1 MLRKPNNTAKYW
13 IRSTGRGAAFLTMLV
28 FAMLS
33 LVLSGCTMPSHGSD
47 YKLQFP
53 SSTDLPA
60 RPVSALTKASPTQ
73 TPIKGIY
80 VSAYSLHS
88 EKFNQLLHLV
98 DTTDLNAMVIDIKT
112 DSGQVTYPSIIP
124 LVKEIG
130 ANSNLLIPDLKEKL
144 KLLKSKQIYT
154 IARVVVFKDPYLSNR
169 KNDFAIMNKSGAVWR
184 DNKGIAWVDPY
195 KEKVWDY
202 NIHIAQE
209 AAELGF
215 DEVQFDYVRFPEN
228 GRKLDKEVNFEQH
241 HGWSKSQVI
250 EAFLKRAKSQIGSK
264 AIVSVDVFGL
274 TTSSQQDMGIGQE
287 WSLIS
292 KEVDV
297 ISPMLYPSHYSKGIY
312 GIANPDFQ
320 PYAVINRAVSD
331 AKKKNEQL
339 LQAKQS
345 AARIRP
351 WFQDFTATW
360 VHPHKNYGIQ
370 DVKEQIKAAHEQGI
384 DEFLLWNSHC
394 TYSYR

>member
-1 MLRKPNNTAKYW
+1 MRLKPNNTAKHW
-13 IRSTGRGAAFLTMLV
+13 VRSSTNREAAFLTMLV
-28 FAMLS
+28 FAILS
-33 LVLSGCTMPSHGSD
+33 LVLSGCTAQNKAD
-47 YKLQFP
+47 YKPPLP
-53 SSTDLPA
+53 SSMDLPN
-60 RPVSALTKASPTQ
+60 RPASTLTKA
-73 TPIKGIY
+73 TPAQILVKGIY
-80 VSAYSLHS
+80 VSAHSLHS

-98 DTTDLNAMVIDIKT
+98 DTTDLNAMVIDLKT
-112 DSGQVTYPSIIP
+112 DSGQVTYPSIVP

-169 KNDFAIMNKSGAVWR
+169 KNNFAIRSKSGAVWR
-184 DNKGIAWVDPY
+184 DNKGVSWVDPY

-202 NIHIAQE
+202 NIDIAQE
-209 AAELGF
+209 AAEMGF
-215 DEVQFDYVRFPEN
+215 DEIQFDYVRFPEN
-228 GRKLDKEVNFEQH
+228 GRKMDEEVHFEQT
-241 HGWSKSQVI
+241 HGWSKAQVI
-250 EAFLKRAKSQIGSK
+250 EAFLKRAKSQIGTK

-312 GIANPDFQ
+312 GIANPDLQ
-320 PYAVINRAVSD
+320 PYLVINRAVAD
-331 AKKKNEQL
+331 ARKKNEQL
-339 LQAKQS
+339 LQSKQS

-360 VHPHKNYGIQ
+360 VYPHKNYGLL

>member
-1 MLRKPNNTAKYW
+1 MLCKQNDIAKHW
-13 IRSTGRGAAFLTMLV
+13 VRLKGKGASFLSLLF
-28 FAMLS
+28 FAMLTLAS
-33 LVLSGCTMPSHGSD
+33 SSGCTAHVGDNKPQ
-47 YKLQFP
+47 LP
-53 SSTDLPA
+53 SSMGVPSRPA
-60 RPVSALTKASPTQ
+60 STITKTFPAQISV
-73 TPIKGIY
+73 KGIY

-98 DTTDLNAMVIDIKT
+98 DTTDLNAMVIDLKT

-169 KNDFAIMNKSGAVWR
+169 KNEFAIMNKSGAVWR
-184 DNKGIAWVDPY
+184 DGKGIAWVDPY

-228 GRKLDKEVNFEQH
+228 GRKMDDEVHFEH
-241 HGWSKSQVI
+241 NHGWSKSQVI

-274 TTSSQQDMGIGQE
+274 TTTSEQDMGIGQE
-287 WSLIS
+287 WSMIS

-297 ISPMLYPSHYSKGIY
+297 ISPMLYPSHYSKGSY

-320 PYAVINRAVSD
+320 PYTVINRAVTD

-339 LQAKQS
+339 LQSKQS

-360 VHPHKNYGIQ
+360 VHPHKKYDIL